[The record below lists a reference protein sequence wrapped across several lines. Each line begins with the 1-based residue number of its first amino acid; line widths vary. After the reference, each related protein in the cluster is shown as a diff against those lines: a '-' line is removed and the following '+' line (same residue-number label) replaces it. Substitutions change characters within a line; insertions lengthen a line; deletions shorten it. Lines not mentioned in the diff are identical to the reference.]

1 MDRRLIPADAGTTNN
16 NSYDRQLEVAIV
28 LSELT
33 ALNTV

>member
-28 LSELT
+28 LS
-33 ALNTV
+33 AAYRIDTV